1 MTALLEVRDL
11 EVSYGHARALNGV
24 SIAVAR
30 GSLTAVVGANG
41 AGKTSL
47 VRAIAGML
55 RPSRG
60 EILFDGI
67 DVTGL
72 DTNATCELGIGQVA
86 EGRQIFPSLTIDE
99 NLKLGGA
106 LRRASARRAVN
117 LDRVF
122 AMFPR
127 LAERR
132 RQKAGTLSGGEQQM
146 LAIGRC
152 LMGDPQ
158 FIMLDEPS
166 LGLAPLIARQIFDA
180 IRTLNR
186 QDGLTVLIVE
196 QNANHALRLAHRAYV
211 MVNGLITLQGTGAE
225 LLQRPEI
232 RAAYL
237 EGGRHSQ

>member
-24 SIAVAR
+24 TIAVVR

-99 NLKLGGA
+99 NLKLGSA
-106 LRRASARRAVN
+106 LRRASARRALN
-117 LDRVF
+117 LERVF
-122 AMFPR
+122 EMFPR

-166 LGLAPLIARQIFDA
+166 LGLAPLIVELVFSAIVKLRNSGITILLIEQNVAESLVVADDA
-180 IRTLNR
+180 AVLEN
-186 QDGLTVLIVE
+186 GAVVLAGPAATVLADEGVK
-196 QNANHALRLAHRAYV
+196 RAYL
-211 MVNGLITLQGTGAE
+211 GL
-225 LLQRPEI
+225 
-232 RAAYL
+232 
-237 EGGRHSQ
+237 